1 MDTNK
6 ISIAEVLADAHISI
20 SDTVYDESNTEMLN
34 FQIVS
39 RKFYE
44 PLKKANGKYSLI
56 YKNTVEIADY
66 RMITELLPPLSDLNY
81 SGKAKLPYFI
91 SGLDLFRKALDD
103 GKRSAVEGGPCLFG
117 TNEVIV
123 NIFFNDGTVERFDF
137 NSGKP
142 YSLSSRDEDLGEFL
156 LERGADVSEIK
167 FENKKTELTP
177 QEWIFIKYPF
187 DIAKLLQ
194 IPLVIPIPDMSYAKY
209 MDAVLVNAPESVRNK
224 ALCDFRALTDVICDK
239 YLSVIKKLCEMYS
252 DVHCDVVHA
261 RNDELISK
269 YYEART
275 PFIERGKTLRSLT
288 KAIGKTESVKDYIS
302 MPALPYYLYGAENI
316 LEVDSMDETDSY
328 RKCRKAHKNAFN
340 LSCILLPEFLSKDM
354 VHTIFDAPLNR
365 KEYGNY
371 VID

>member
-1 MDTNK
+1 MDINK
-6 ISIAEVLADAHISI
+6 TSIAEIFADAHISI
-20 SDTVYDESNTEMLN
+20 NDTVYNKSSAEMLN

-39 RKFYE
+39 RRFYE
-44 PLKKANGKYSLI
+44 PLKNESGKYSLI

-66 RMITELLPPLSDLNY
+66 RMITELLPALNDLEY
-81 SGKAKLPYFI
+81 SGKTKLPYFT
-91 SGLDLFRKALDD
+91 SGLGLFRKALDD

-117 TNEVIV
+117 THEVIV
-123 NIFFNDGTVERFDF
+123 DILLNDDSLERFDF

-156 LERGADVSEIK
+156 LERGSDVSEIK
-167 FENKKTELTP
+167 FENRKTELTP

-187 DIAKLLQ
+187 DIARLLGL
-194 IPLVIPIPDMSYAKY
+194 PLVIPIPDMSYVKY
-209 MDAVLVNAPESVRNK
+209 MDAVLANTPEAVRDK
-224 ALCDFRALTDVICDK
+224 ALCKFRELTAVICDK
-239 YLSVIKKLCEMYS
+239 YLSVIDRLCELYS
-252 DVHCDVVHA
+252 DVHCDVIHA
-261 RNDELISK
+261 RNDELIHR

-288 KAIGKTESVKDYIS
+288 KAIGKSESVKDYIS

-328 RKCRKAHKNAFN
+328 RKCRKAHKGTFN

-371 VID
+371 VIK